1 MLTSI
6 FNFRKIDLYF
16 MINRASVEFLIA
28 SNVCSSL
35 QIAIFIKYAPC
46 KKSQKIIN
54 ANHVF
59 LNENRH
65 FHQDRT
71 HAQHAFSVLKIAIFI
86 KIAPSSRKMR
96 ITL

>member
-1 MLTSI
+1 
-6 FNFRKIDLYF
+6 

-86 KIAPSSRKMR
+86 KIAPTSFP
-96 ITL
+96 I